1 MREQRALLTALLL
14 YCPLSQ
20 STSTL
25 DVSTRCSPEGSCR
38 RESSSVVHVCAS
50 GYWQMVSDPHMQYQ
64 CQGHETAVSEGDATA
79 SSSTVA
85 VSSDDATVPTVHT
98 SDASPQTA
106 QNETGATG
114 NSFCTGSQL
123 LTRSDTYGKATY
135 LPGSK
140 MASVYDPNPLTA
152 VFRCDLPSPED
163 EFYVAMWTR
172 YDPNVVSQPQPRNCG
187 DRLTVRNPTTGKSQ
201 DAMVIDRCAS
211 CVGVDHQTSDPTTPD
226 ALVNGATIDLSPALW
241 NRLFDGAPFS
251 VYDIDYEGETY
262 AGSLDGEPDA
272 LVDPS
277 C

>member
-1 MREQRALLTALLL
+1 MLLA
-14 YCPLSQ
+14 Q
-20 STSTL
+20 S
-25 DVSTRCSPEGSCR
+25 G
-38 RESSSVVHVCAS
+38 
-50 GYWQMVSDPHMQYQ
+50 
-64 CQGHETAVSEGDATA
+64 
-79 SSSTVA
+79 
-85 VSSDDATVPTVHT
+85 
-98 SDASPQTA
+98 
-106 QNETGATG
+106 TGATG

-123 LTRSDTYGKATY
+123 STRSDTYGKATY

-140 MASVYDPNPLTA
+140 MASVYDPDPLTA
-152 VFRCDLPSPED
+152 VFRCDLPPPED

-172 YDPNVVSQPQPRNCG
+172 YDPNVVSQPQPRTCG

-241 NRLFDGAPFS
+241 NILFDGAPFS
-251 VYDIDYEGETY
+251 VYDIDYDGETY

-272 LVDPS
+272 LVDPN